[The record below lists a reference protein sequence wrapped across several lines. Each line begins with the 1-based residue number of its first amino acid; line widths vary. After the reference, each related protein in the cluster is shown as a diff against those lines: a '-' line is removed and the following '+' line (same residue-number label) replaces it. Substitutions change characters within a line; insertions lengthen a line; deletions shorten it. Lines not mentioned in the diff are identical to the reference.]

1 MMDAQTIAQL
11 KQDIVFDAQLAG
23 RNLTFHSTWGL
34 FSPRQIDSGTA
45 LLLKYL
51 QVRSDEVALDIGC
64 GYGPL
69 GLAIAAQ
76 APAGQ
81 VHMVDKDFVAVDYAN
96 KNARLNG
103 LGHAQAYLSNGLSQ
117 VPKDVRFTTVVS
129 NIPAKVG
136 KELLS
141 ILLWDSY
148 QALAPGG
155 QMVVVTI
162 NGLRQFM
169 KRHMQ
174 DVFGHYEKVKQ
185 GRDYTVSRAV
195 KEA

>member
-1 MMDAQTIAQL
+1 MDAQTIEKL
-11 KQDIVFDAQLAG
+11 KRDIVFEAELAG
-23 RNLTFHSTWGL
+23 RSMTFHSTWGL

-45 LLLKYL
+45 LLLKHL
-51 QVRSDEVALDIGC
+51 QVRPDEVALDIGC

-76 APAGQ
+76 ASQGQ

-96 KNARLNG
+96 QNARING
-103 LGHAQAYLSNGLSQ
+103 LNHAQAYLSNGLSH
-117 VPKDVRFTTVVS
+117 VPDDVRFTTVVS

-141 ILLWDSY
+141 ILLWDSH

-174 DVFGHYEKVKQ
+174 DVFGNYEKVKQ

-195 KEA
+195 KAA

>member
-1 MMDAQTIAQL
+1 MDAQTIAQL

-117 VPKDVRFTTVVS
+117 VPNDVRFTTVVS

-169 KRHMQ
+169 KRHMR